1 MADGPRAY
9 ISIASLLILSCLAPP
24 YAALPIDSKAQH
36 STVKTEREICNVAVV
51 IAPIFGGRWSVG
63 ADGSAVL
70 PEAKTCALYVVAVSV
85 DAFWLREEVGK
96 SQSLSGDG
104 REGTIRR

>member
-1 MADGPRAY
+1 MANGPRVC
-9 ISIASLLILSCLAPP
+9 ISIASSLLLILSCLAPP

-36 STVKTEREICNVAVV
+36 STVKTEGEREICKVAVV

-70 PEAKTCALYVVAVSV
+70 PEAKTCALHVVAVSV
-85 DAFWLREEVGK
+85 DAFWLREEVG
-96 SQSLSGDG
+96 QAL
-104 REGTIRR
+104 